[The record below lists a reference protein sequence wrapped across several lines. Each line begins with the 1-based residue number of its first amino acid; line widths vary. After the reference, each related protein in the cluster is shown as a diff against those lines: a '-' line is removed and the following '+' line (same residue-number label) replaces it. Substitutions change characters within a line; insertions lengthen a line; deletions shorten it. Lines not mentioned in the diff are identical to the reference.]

1 MRNHGVLVTILSV
14 VIMYI
19 VLNAMMLKVM
29 DVTLVLVLDIVL
41 WIALHLFINHRI
53 KIYSKDHPDAARS
66 YVPQTGDK
74 ND

>member
-1 MRNHGVLVTILSV
+1 
-14 VIMYI
+14 
-19 VLNAMMLKVM
+19 MMLKVM